1 MNLKINRILIFKT
14 LKSTTSNLKSFKTSL
29 SLESNIQPM
38 ISIFRN
44 MRKKLAD
51 DNQFLKYTRY
61 AIGEIL
67 LVMVGILLALQVNN
81 WNNVRSERALEVK
94 YLRGIK
100 ADLQVDLINLKTFID
115 DKERKFLSAAELL
128 EMDTPQTITEL
139 DALDSIIWNVFG
151 WVRYDQSTN
160 TLDELIGSGNLSLL
174 KNDSIKKMIQNIKQS
189 NISIQGSVEHMRRE
203 YDYYL
208 YDRSAALREMTPVID
223 ISESVKHRKRIKKS
237 NIDEAELKVFIEQ
250 SHAILNDLI
259 FRNGLILAIGNNR
272 GMQLDCLTLYADVEK
287 LIDFINEELGE

>member
-1 MNLKINRILIFKT
+1 
-14 LKSTTSNLKSFKTSL
+14 
-29 SLESNIQPM
+29 M
-38 ISIFRN
+38 ISIFRK

-81 WNNVRSERALEVK
+81 WNNVRSERALEIK
-94 YLRGIK
+94 YLKGIK

-115 DKERKFLSAAELL
+115 DKELKYLSAAEILD
-128 EMDTPQTITEL
+128 MDAPQTIAEL

-151 WVRYDQSTN
+151 WVRYNQSTN
-160 TLDELIGSGNLSLL
+160 TLDELIGSGNLSLI
-174 KNDSIKKMIQNIKQS
+174 KNDSIKKMIQNIKQA

-208 YDRSAALREMTPVID
+208 YDRSAAIREMTPVID
-223 ISESVKHRKRIKKS
+223 IGESVKHRKRIKKS
-237 NIDEAELKVFIEQ
+237 NLDEAQLKVFKEQ

-259 FRNGLILAIGNNR
+259 FRNGLKLAIGNNMGMR
-272 GMQLDCLTLYADVEK
+272 GDCLTLYADVEK
-287 LIDFINEELGE
+287 LIGFINEELGGQ

>member
-1 MNLKINRILIFKT
+1 
-14 LKSTTSNLKSFKTSL
+14 
-29 SLESNIQPM
+29 
-38 ISIFRN
+38 

-81 WNNVRSERALEVK
+81 WNNLRSERALEVK
-94 YLRGIK
+94 YLKGIK

-115 DKERKFLSAAELL
+115 DKERKYLSAAEILD
-128 EMDTPQTITEL
+128 MDTPQTIADL
-139 DALDSIIWNVFG
+139 GVMDSILWNVFG

-160 TLDELIGSGNLSLL
+160 TLDELIGSGNLSLI
-174 KNDSIKKMIQNIKQS
+174 KNDSIKKMIQNIKQA

-208 YDRSAALREMTPVID
+208 YDRSAALREMAPLVD
-223 ISESVKHRKRIKKS
+223 IAESVKQSKRIKKF
-237 NIDEAELKVFIEQ
+237 NINEAQLKEFKEQ
-250 SHAILNDLI
+250 SHTILNDLI
-259 FRNGLILAIGNNR
+259 FRNGLKLAIGNNR
-272 GMQLDCLTLYADVEK
+272 GIRGDCLILYADVEK
-287 LIDFINEELGE
+287 LIGFINEELEDQ